1 MMESL
6 FTNSITLWLRWLF
19 KLAALQIRYPNRK
32 IRLGYLADIQNCSFT
47 QYNKVH
53 KYSRLRN
60 VEMGDFSYVNRNSQ
74 VYSAEIGKFVCIG
87 PEVLIGLGEHPS
99 SVFVS
104 SHPMFYSLQGDDF
117 PKITEQQLF
126 EEFPTTT
133 IGHDVWIGARAIL
146 KTGISIGNG
155 AIVAAGSIVT
165 KDVEPYSIVG
175 GVPAK
180 HIRYRFESEQIEKLQ
195 QSAWWDKDLN
205 WLKKHSSEM
214 TSIDH
219 FLRSQQ

>member
-6 FTNSITLWLRWLF
+6 FTNSITLWLRWLY
-19 KLAALQIRYPNRK
+19 KLVALQFRYPSKK
-32 IRLGYLADIQNCSFT
+32 IRLGYLADVQNCRFT
-47 QYNKVH
+47 QYNTIH
-53 KYSRLRN
+53 KYARLRN
-60 VEMGDFSYVNRNSQ
+60 VTMGDFSYVNRNSQ

-104 SHPMFYSLQGDDF
+104 SHPMFYSVMGEGY
-117 PKITEQQLF
+117 PKIAEQQLF
-126 EEFPTTT
+126 EEFPTTR

-155 AIVAAGSIVT
+155 AIIAAGSVVT
-165 KDVEPYSIVG
+165 KDVAPYSIVG

-180 HIRYRFESEQIEKLQ
+180 HIRYRFEPQQIEMLQ
-195 QSAWWDKDLN
+195 NSAWWNNDIK
-205 WLKKHSSEM
+205 WLKEHSGQM
-214 TSIDH
+214 TDIDRY
-219 FLRSQQ
+219 LKAIQ